1 MPPTDRR
8 GSRFGPALAGVCLL
22 ALALHVSFGGSSHFA
37 PADLVAAL
45 FRPRADD
52 TLTTV
57 MWQVRLPRG
66 LGAGLAGALLAV
78 VGAAFQSLFR
88 NPLAEPYVVGVSSG
102 ASAAGALAV
111 VVGLSGGLGLVVS
124 AWLGGLG
131 ALALVFGLARPEGS
145 ASMGRLLLAGV
156 VVGTMLGAMTVVV
169 LLLGHRDTNQIL
181 RWMMGS
187 TSPMF
192 WDRVLLLAL
201 ALLVGMAVLWRK
213 TRALNT
219 VAMTGRLAETLG
231 VDAKALTRTVLWAG
245 SAMVGVSVGSVGL
258 IGFVGLA
265 APHVARTL
273 YGPDLRRTLP
283 ASAALGATLLLLAD
297 VLAIR
302 LLPGVELPV
311 GAVTAVLGAPV
322 LLYLLR
328 GRENYL

>member
-8 GSRFGPALAGVCLL
+8 GPPFGPALAGVC
-22 ALALHVSFGGSSHFA
+22 ALALCLHVLFGGSTHFA
-37 PADLVAAL
+37 PAELVGAL
-45 FRPRADD
+45 FRPQADD

-111 VVGLSGGLGLVVS
+111 VLGMSGGLGLVVS
-124 AWLGGLG
+124 AWLGGLA

-145 ASMGRLLLAGV
+145 GSMGRLLLAGV
-156 VVGTMLGAMTVVV
+156 VVGTMLGAATVIV
-169 LLLGHRDTNQIL
+169 LLLGHKDTNQIL

-192 WDRVLLLAL
+192 WDRVLMLAL
-201 ALLVGMAVLWRK
+201 VLVVGMAVLWRQ

-231 VDAKALTRTVLWAG
+231 VEAKALTRTVLWTG
-245 SAMVGVSVGSVGL
+245 SAMVGVSVGAVGL

-265 APHVARTL
+265 APHIARTL
-273 YGPDLRRTLP
+273 LGPDLRRTLP

-297 VLAIR
+297 VTAIR
-302 LLPGVELPV
+302 LLPGIELPV